1 MTSVAI
7 CYAEDNIRRTG
18 SVVVHDNT
26 QSKHTRAQP
35 GDLLVCQEAA
45 IVSPSPHTLQIHG
58 HRLPPIRP
66 PPPSNTTAQ
75 GSDQDSST
83 SRLQPAT
90 QSTTTPFP
98 LLHPSTS
105 TQMILH
111 HFYVPLPPPLC

>member
-7 CYAEDNIRRTG
+7 CYAEDDIRRTG
-18 SVVVHDNT
+18 SVVVHDDT

-66 PPPSNTTAQ
+66 PFQHASTGQPSRLITITSSACHSVYYNTLPPS
-75 GSDQDSST
+75 ST
-83 SRLQPAT
+83 PR
-90 QSTTTPFP
+90 
-98 LLHPSTS
+98 
-105 TQMILH
+105 
-111 HFYVPLPPPLC
+111 PPLR